1 MYEYSTYEY
10 ANVQCCCRKVAV
22 TQDNNVLVF
31 HAPGQTIEF
40 NPFVLYR
47 TFYGAYDE
55 TTCIDWT
62 TDSRLTIYLWF
73 MYLCL

>member
-1 MYEYSTYEY
+1 MIAGMLCYVSVLSVCVY
-10 ANVQCCCRKVAV
+10 CCRKVAV

-55 TTCIDWT
+55 TSCIDWT
-62 TDSRLTIYLWF
+62 SDSR
-73 MYLCL
+73 

>member
-1 MYEYSTYEY
+1 MCHY
-10 ANVQCCCRKVAV
+10 RRFAV
-22 TQDNNVLVF
+22 TKNSLVQVF
-31 HAPGQTIEF
+31 YAPGAVLSQP

-62 TDSRLTIYLWF
+62 TDSRYVINLIR
-73 MYLCL
+73 

>member
-1 MYEYSTYEY
+1 M
-10 ANVQCCCRKVAV
+10 CCRKVAV

-40 NPFVLYR
+40 NPFVLYH

-62 TDSRLTIYLWF
+62 SDSR
-73 MYLCL
+73 

>member
-1 MYEYSTYEY
+1 M
-10 ANVQCCCRKVAV
+10 

-55 TTCIDWT
+55 MTCIDWT
-62 TDSRLTIYLWF
+62 SDQVNNIICLTVKDMGGFKWLELATQKYI
-73 MYLCL
+73 